1 MIFLLDATLKQIRLL
16 VHPKSLI
23 LECAQNSESS
33 DISILNFEKW
43 FKTDK
48 DKKIIPIKADF
59 LLSKSS

>member
-1 MIFLLDATLKQIRLL
+1 MIFLLDVTPKQIRLL
-16 VHPKSLI
+16 VHLKSWI
-23 LECAQNSESS
+23 LECAQKSKIS
-33 DISILNFEKW
+33 DISILNFKKW